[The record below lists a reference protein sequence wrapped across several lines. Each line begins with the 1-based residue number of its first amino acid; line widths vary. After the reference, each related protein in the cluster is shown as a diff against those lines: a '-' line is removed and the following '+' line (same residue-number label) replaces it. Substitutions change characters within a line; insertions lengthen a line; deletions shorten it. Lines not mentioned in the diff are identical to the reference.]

1 MTMNDQPAAPAP
13 GAPGI
18 KPTWTSSD
26 KDLVG
31 CALGPPRL
39 WFTIGHGIIN
49 EVYYPRIDIPQIRDL
64 GFIVGDGRGFWVEV
78 KRLDTRRV
86 HLTAPGVPAIAIT
99 HSHPRFQLQLRVCP
113 DPLRDVLLIEMRLE
127 GDAGLHPY
135 VLLAP
140 HLGGTGRNNTAW
152 ASRHHG
158 RHVLWA
164 EQGPFGLAL
173 LARDA
178 GHQDAFARTS
188 AGHVGIS
195 DGWQDFMH
203 NGAMAWRYGKAGPGN
218 VALTGQLSNEVVLA
232 LGLASSKE
240 AAATL
245 ARSALQQSFADAWQ
259 AHCRTWEA
267 WLQECRSHL
276 HAGFTLPGDLD
287 AQFHTSA
294 MVLRSHMDWTFSGA
308 MVASLSIPWGS
319 QGEERGGYHL
329 VWPRDLVECAGAL
342 LALGA
347 LEDARNV
354 LRYLIASQLE
364 DGHWFQNQW
373 LGGKPYWGGIQL
385 DEAAFPVLLAVLL
398 AEHNALDHIDV
409 RDMVCRALG
418 FIARNGPAS
427 DQDRW
432 EEDAGVNTFTLAAC
446 IAALVGGA
454 RFLDEPDRSL
464 ALRLADYWNANIEHW
479 TVAYD
484 TRLAQ
489 EHDVTGYYV
498 RVSPVQTLQDSRALA
513 RVLPIKNRATGNGL
527 PAAEQV
533 GVDFLQLVR
542 FGLRRADDPL
552 ILATLKVAD
561 ALLRVETPSGPVWH
575 RYNGDGYG
583 EQDDGSAYNATGT
596 GRAWPLLTGERG
608 HFELAAGNDPLP
620 LLRSMAEMAGGLGM
634 LPEQVWDA
642 ASIPSRG
649 LYPGR
654 PTGSAMPLAWAH
666 AEFIKLAV
674 SRHNERIFDR
684 PEAVWQRYHGHTPDA
699 RYVYWTP
706 AAPLTVMARHQT
718 LVIILPE
725 PASVHVGVN
734 GWQGV
739 HDVPTAA
746 SALGIHWIE
755 IDPGRQDDIR
765 SVEFTWRRRGGA
777 WRGRDFSIAVTATPQ
792 GNIPAGTARGP
803 GDSTRPAAADTSA

>member
-1 MTMNDQPAAPAP
+1 MHDRPAATAP

-18 KPTWTSSD
+18 NPSWTSSD

-64 GFIVGDGRGFWVEV
+64 GFIVGDGQGFWVEV

-86 HLTAPGVPAIAIT
+86 QLAAPGVPAIEIT

-113 DPLRDVLLIEMRLE
+113 DPLRDVLLVEMRLE
-127 GDAGLHPY
+127 GEAGLRPY

-152 ASRHHG
+152 ADRHRG
-158 RHVLWA
+158 RSVLWA

-173 LARDA
+173 LACDA
-178 GHQDAFARTS
+178 GQQDAFGRTS
-188 AGHVGIS
+188 SGYVGCS
-195 DGWQDFMH
+195 DGWQDFLH
-203 NGAMAWRYGKAGPGN
+203 NGAMAWHYGKAGPGN
-218 VALTGQLSNEVVLA
+218 VALTGQLSCEAVLA

-267 WLQECRSHL
+267 WWQECRSHL
-276 HAGFTLPGDLD
+276 HGGGTLPGDLD

-308 MVASLSIPWGS
+308 MVASLSIPWGN

-354 LRYLIASQLE
+354 LRYLIATQLE

-373 LGGKPYWGGIQL
+373 LGGKPYWDGIQL
-385 DEAAFPVLLAVLL
+385 DETAFPVLLAILL
-398 AEHNALDHIDV
+398 AEQDALDHIDV

-418 FIARNGPAS
+418 YIARNGPAS

-432 EEDAGVNTFTLAAC
+432 EENAGINTFTLAAC

-479 TVAYD
+479 TVAIN

-489 EHDVTGYYV
+489 EYEVAGYYV
-498 RVSPVQTLQDSRALA
+498 RVSPLQTLQDSSALA
-513 RVLPIKNRATGNGL
+513 RVLPIRNRASAAKL

-542 FGLRRADDPL
+542 FGLRHADDPL

-561 ALLRVETPSGPVWH
+561 ALLRIETPSGPAWH

-583 EQDDGSAYNATGT
+583 ERDDGSAYNGTGM

-620 LLRSMAEMAGGLGM
+620 LLRSMAAMAGGLGM

-642 ASIPSRG
+642 APISSRG

-674 SRHNERIFDR
+674 SRHSDRIFDR
-684 PEAVWQRYHGHTPDA
+684 PEAVWQRYHGNKPDA
-699 RYVYWTP
+699 RYVCWTP
-706 AAPLTVMARHQT
+706 GAPLAVMARNRT

-725 PASVHVGVN
+725 PASVHIGTN

-739 HDVPTAA
+739 HDIPTVPG
-746 SALGIHWIE
+746 SLGVHWIE
-755 IDPGRQDDIR
+755 FDPGRQHDIR
-765 SVEFTWRRRGGA
+765 SVEFTWRQPGGT
-777 WRGRDFSIAVTATPQ
+777 WCGRDFSIAVADTLH
-792 GNIPAGTARGP
+792 GNMPAGA
-803 GDSTRPAAADTSA
+803 GDDARPAAAGMEAGV